1 MKEQGATGTWSK
13 GISGR
18 QSYSAYSQGGFGS
31 FAGSISQR
39 TVVPYETQNNRMVN
53 IKQFLYRPGQAG
65 PESSRTLRQAREGG
79 KVVSPTQ
86 RPPLTAASNAPRQ
99 TFLVLTSVKS
109 WVHPRTIVRPEGL
122 CQWKIPM
129 TPSGI
134 EPATYAPTNCATLL
148 QE

>member
-65 PESSRTLRQAREGG
+65 PESSRTLSQAREGG
-79 KVVSPTQ
+79 KVVNPTQ
-86 RPPLTAASNAPRQ
+86 RPPLTPPG
-99 TFLVLTSVKS
+99 KHS
-109 WVHPRTIVRPEGL
+109 WYSLLLKAES
-122 CQWKIPM
+122 IPG
-129 TPSGI
+129 PSCGQKD
-134 EPATYAPTNCATLL
+134 YVNGKF
-148 QE
+148 Q